1 MINKFKVLITASLLF
16 SAVFP
21 AQSASIFRTIEYYN
35 INGKTAADLDYALS
49 NKGPFLK
56 STGQH
61 HPGAAEIRFD
71 AKVRYGKENGKK
83 CKVIGVYVNVH
94 GKVFLPR
101 WKQRK
106 RAPFE
111 LALIWDVLSSDIKR
125 HEESHLVIAR
135 VHASEMEQ
143 QIANLYSRK
152 DCADLRNDINQV
164 TEKILAKHD
173 KEQQLFDRVET
184 INFEDRFERL
194 LNYRLEQIA
203 EKNK

>member
-1 MINKFKVLITASLLF
+1 MINKFKVLIAASVLF
-16 SAVFP
+16 SAVVP
-21 AQSASIFRTIEYYN
+21 AQSASIFREIKYYN

-71 AKVRYGKENGKK
+71 AKVRYGKEDGKV
-83 CKVIGVYVNVH
+83 CKVTGVYVNVH

-106 RAPFE
+106 RAPLE
-111 LALIWDVLSSDIKR
+111 LALIWDTLSSDIRR

-135 VHASEMEQ
+135 AHASEMEQ
-143 QIANLYSRK
+143 KIAKLYSRK
-152 DCADLRNDINQV
+152 DCADLRDDINRV
-164 TEKILAKHD
+164 TEKIMEKHD
-173 KEQQLFDRVET
+173 KEQQHFDRVET
-184 INFEDRFERL
+184 INFENRFERL
-194 LNYRLEQIA
+194 LTYRLEQLA
-203 EKNK
+203 DSL

>member
-1 MINKFKVLITASLLF
+1 MSKKFKVLITASMLF
-16 SAVFP
+16 SVALP
-21 AQSASIFRTIEYYN
+21 AQSASIFRDIKYYN
-35 INGKTAADLDYALS
+35 ITGNTAADLDYALS

-71 AKVRYGKENGKK
+71 AKVRYGKENGKR
-83 CKVIGVYVNVH
+83 CKVTGVYVNVH

-106 RAPFE
+106 RAPLE
-111 LALIWDVLSSDIKR
+111 LALIWDTLSSDIKR

-143 QIANLYSRK
+143 EIAKLYSRK
-152 DCADLRNDINQV
+152 DCAELRDDINRV
-164 TEKILAKHD
+164 TEKIMARHD
-173 KEQQLFDRVET
+173 KKQQHFDRVET

-194 LNYRLEQIA
+194 LGYRLERMA
-203 EKNK
+203 DDLK

>member
-1 MINKFKVLITASLLF
+1 MINKFKVLIAASVLF
-16 SAVFP
+16 SAAAP
-21 AQSASIFRTIEYYN
+21 AQSASIFREMKYYN

-71 AKVRYGKENGKK
+71 AKVRYGKEDGKV
-83 CKVIGVYVNVH
+83 CKVTGVYVNVH

-106 RAPFE
+106 RAPLE
-111 LALIWDVLSSDIKR
+111 LAMIWDTLSSDIRR

-143 QIANLYSRK
+143 TIARLYSRK
-152 DCADLRNDINQV
+152 DCADLRDDINRV
-164 TEKILAKHD
+164 TEKIMEKHD
-173 KEQQLFDRVET
+173 KEQQRFDRVET
-184 INFEDRFERL
+184 INFESRFERL
-194 LNYRLEQIA
+194 LTYRLEQLA
-203 EKNK
+203 DSL

>member
-1 MINKFKVLITASLLF
+1 MINKFKVLIAASVLF
-16 SAVFP
+16 SAAAP
-21 AQSASIFRTIEYYN
+21 AQSASIFREMKYYN

-71 AKVRYGKENGKK
+71 AKVRYGKEDGKA
-83 CKVIGVYVNVH
+83 CKVTGVYVNVH

-106 RAPFE
+106 RAPLE
-111 LALIWDVLSSDIKR
+111 LAMIWDTLSSDIRR

-143 QIANLYSRK
+143 TIARLYSRK
-152 DCADLRNDINQV
+152 DCADLRDDINRV
-164 TEKILAKHD
+164 TEKIMEKHD
-173 KEQQLFDRVET
+173 KEQQRFDRVET
-184 INFEDRFERL
+184 INFESRFERL
-194 LNYRLEQIA
+194 LTYRLEQLA
-203 EKNK
+203 DSL

>member
-1 MINKFKVLITASLLF
+1 MSKKFKFLIAASILF
-16 SAVFP
+16 SAALP
-21 AQSASIFRTIEYYN
+21 AQSASIFRDIKYYD
-35 INGKTAADLDYALS
+35 ISGKTAADLDYALS

-71 AKVRYGKENGKK
+71 AKVRYGKENGKR
-83 CKVIGVYVNVH
+83 CKVTGVYVNVH

-106 RAPFE
+106 RAPLE
-111 LALIWDVLSSDIKR
+111 LALIWDTLSSDIKR

-143 QIANLYSRK
+143 EIAKLHSRK
-152 DCADLRNDINQV
+152 DCAELRDDINRV
-164 TEKILAKHD
+164 TEKIMARHD
-173 KEQQLFDRVET
+173 KKQQHFDRVET

-194 LNYRLEQIA
+194 LSYRLEQMA
-203 EKNK
+203 DALK